1 MKTPP
6 LFVIDPA
13 PTVRWPVKVSLPAD
27 GQPEGAEFVFEADI
41 RVYSEEEFE
50 ALLSDRPSADTAST
64 LVPILD
70 DNALVLPKIITG
82 WRGVV
87 RPDGSVVPIDALPAL
102 LTGPYGR
109 PLSVALFRA
118 IGEVRFGIRPDI
130 LGATEGNSAPPSGAG
145 STAAE

>member
-1 MKTPP
+1 MKSPM

-41 RVYSEEEFE
+41 RVFSEAEFE
-50 ALLSDRPSADTAST
+50 ALLARPMPAPGSAISVILAENAQLLST
-64 LVPILD
+64 IV
-70 DNALVLPKIITG
+70 TG

-87 RPDGSVVPIDALPAL
+87 RPDGSAVPIDALPAL

-109 PLSVALFRA
+109 PLSVALFQA
-118 IGEVRFGIRPDI
+118 IGEVRFGVRPDI
-130 LGATEGNSAPPSGAG
+130 PGATEGNSAPPSADG
-145 STAAE
+145 STAAAA